1 MNILTQYDI
10 NRSEMEK
17 KLQTTI
23 QCMTKKNNEIRK
35 SNYLF
40 IKKQKKSI

>member
-1 MNILTQYDI
+1 
-10 NRSEMEK
+10 MEK

-23 QCMTKKNNEIRK
+23 QSMTKKNNEIRK

-40 IKKQKKSI
+40 IKK